1 MIYKEILTGRK
12 GVKVWQPVFFSS
24 ESKKIGK
31 IPRECLTIYI
41 VCQTLPV
48 RLPNMKNHGN
58 KMKDNYFSNDLYER
72 FVENFIDYLKEKLD
86 DKFWLMTNHIL
97 IEDMFHALS
106 ESEEIDGLL
115 PAIRI
120 FEEEPGFAAILDEI
134 TLKLLNE
141 QEMAA

>member
-1 MIYKEILTGRK
+1 
-12 GVKVWQPVFFSS
+12 
-24 ESKKIGK
+24 
-31 IPRECLTIYI
+31 
-41 VCQTLPV
+41 
-48 RLPNMKNHGN
+48 MKNHGN
-58 KMKDNYFSNDLYER
+58 EMKDNYFSNDLYER